1 MMRLTIGFLLLGST
15 TVMAQSIHTRPALE
29 LNLNSD
35 LEPACFYA
43 DQRYSKGSII
53 EMAKQPFICEREKTF
68 EQNGRLIW
76 QPFPLNTQSQSQ
88 SQSQTQPQQKLTVP

>member
-1 MMRLTIGFLLLGST
+1 MMRLTIGLLLLAST
-15 TVMAQSIHTRPALE
+15 AVAAQTINSRPALE

-68 EQNGRLIW
+68 EQNGRLSW
-76 QPFPLNTQSQSQ
+76 QPFPLSLQAE
-88 SQSQTQPQQKLTVP
+88 QKLSAP

>member
-1 MMRLTIGFLLLGST
+1 MMRFTLGLLLLSST
-15 TVMAQSIHTRPALE
+15 AALANPHTITTRPGLE

-35 LEPACFYA
+35 LEPACYYA

-68 EQNGRLIW
+68 EQNGRLSW
-76 QPFPLNTQSQSQ
+76 RPFPLNEQAEPKVSG
-88 SQSQTQPQQKLTVP
+88 P